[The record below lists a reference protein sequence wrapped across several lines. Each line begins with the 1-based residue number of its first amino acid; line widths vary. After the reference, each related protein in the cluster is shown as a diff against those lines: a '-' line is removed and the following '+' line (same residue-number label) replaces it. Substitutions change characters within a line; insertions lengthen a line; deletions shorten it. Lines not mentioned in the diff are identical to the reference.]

1 MANYTQNLIIETF
14 ENMVEKMP
22 FDKIT
27 VTALISECNIGRN
40 TFYYHYSDI
49 YDLLEEVLV
58 KTLKKYDDATKD
70 NEWQDVFKSFLISC
84 KENKN
89 KVYNIFNS
97 ISRDRLERYVFE
109 AMDSVISSFVRNLAS
124 ERNVSDERAE
134 VVANIVRYSLYGYFM
149 RFLWDGMDH
158 DIDEGV
164 DKLCKIYDEMIDFML
179 R

>member
-40 TFYYHYSDI
+40 TFYYHYGDI

-58 KTLKKYDDATKD
+58 KILKKYDDATKD
-70 NEWQDVFKSFLISC
+70 NEWQDVFKLFLVSC